1 MDAAGVT
8 VESGRAGEPT
18 ALAGLRVLE
27 CGQGLSAPFC
37 TRLLAELGAE
47 VLKVEPCG
55 GDPARAW
62 GPFPDAAPSVEGSAT
77 FRAWNGG
84 KHSIELSG
92 ERAADARRIAALGA
106 DADVL
111 VTNLLPRERAQWGLD
126 LDVLERANP
135 GLVTVLLS
143 PYGETGPLAGE
154 RAAQINVC
162 AAGGISVILGEPG
175 RTPLSLPFGVPAQ
188 QAAMHGAAAALAAL
202 FARRRS
208 GRGQRID
215 IAETDVLAFYAGGM
229 SLFILGSGGKWKRRG
244 FERHGGIYPSGFYP
258 CKDGFIFLATQTRAQ
273 WKGFLRLMGDPEW
286 AQADPALQDGV
297 AIGWQRAD
305 EVDVHF
311 IPWLAQHTRRELME
325 MAARADLVLG
335 PINEAADI
343 LAEPHLEARGFWV
356 EEQVGGRRVRLPGM
370 GYRLSRTPWRRG
382 SVPRLGDHDGAG
394 FASHTGDPVTA
405 ERERAV
411 AVPRGRRPSR
421 GPLAGLRAIELGFNW
436 AGPLVGQILA
446 DMGMEVIKVES
457 AGRLDFMRHWPHAR
471 AFFHNA
477 NRGKLSVSLDLKTAT
492 ARDLL
497 RQLAARSDLVF
508 DNFAAGVMSR
518 LGLGYEDLRS
528 VNRDLVV
535 LSMAMA
541 GQEGPLKHLRG
552 FATIA
557 TGFAGLEASVGYRDI
572 GSTGFPAIGLGDAN
586 AAIQG
591 VLAAL
596 AALWHR
602 ERGGE
607 GQRIDLS
614 QIEAATALAAEL
626 LAEAQLDD
634 VTPHARANEHPRIA
648 PHGIYPAAGD
658 DRWIALAVLDDAGW
672 QALVE
677 LLDEPDWAADPA
689 LAVAS
694 GRRARS
700 EEIDRRLADWTRS
713 QDRDV
718 LVTRLCAHG
727 LAATPVLEIEE
738 LASWGPLGARGVATQ
753 VESFEEGSGTVYN
766 TPWHLTDSPRAIAG
780 PSPRVGQHNG
790 YVLGEILGLSD
801 AEIASLERAG
811 VLR

>member
-1 MDAAGVT
+1 MDAQAVT
-8 VESGRAGEPT
+8 VEPGRAGAPT

-37 TRLLAELGAE
+37 TRLLADLGAE
-47 VLKVEPCG
+47 VLKIEPRG
-55 GDPARAW
+55 GDAARAW
-62 GPFPDAAPSVEGSAT
+62 GPFSGAAPSAEDSAT
-77 FRAWNGG
+77 FLAWNGG

-92 ERAADARRIAALGA
+92 DRAVDAPRIDALGA

-111 VTNLLPRERAQWGLD
+111 VTNLLPGERAQWGLD
-126 LDVLERANP
+126 IDALERANP

-143 PYGETGPLAGE
+143 AYGETGPLAGE
-154 RAAQINVC
+154 RAAQLNVC

-202 FARRRS
+202 FARRRT
-208 GRGQRID
+208 GRGQRVD
-215 IAETDVLAFYAGGM
+215 ISETDVLAFYAGGM
-229 SLFILGSGGKWKRRG
+229 SLFILGGGGKWKRRG

-286 AQADPALQDGV
+286 AQEDPALQDGV

-325 MAARADLVLG
+325 MAASADLVLG

-343 LAEPHLEARGFWV
+343 LSEPHLEAREFWV
-356 EEQVGGRRVRLPGM
+356 EEQLGGRRVRLPGI

-382 SVPRLGDHDGAG
+382 PAPRLGEHDGAS
-394 FASHTGDPVTA
+394 FASRGVAPASVA
-405 ERERAV
+405 RERTATGP
-411 AVPRGRRPSR
+411 AGRPLSR

-477 NRGKLSVSLDLKTAT
+477 NRGKLSVSLDLKTST
-492 ARDLL
+492 GRDLL
-497 RQLAARSDLVF
+497 RQLAGHSDLVF

-518 LGLGYEDLRS
+518 LGLGYDDLRR

-541 GQEGPLKHLRG
+541 GQEGPLRHLRG

-572 GSTGFPAIGLGDAN
+572 GSTGFPSIGLGDAN

-602 ERGGE
+602 DRGGE

-626 LAEAQLDD
+626 LAEAQLGD
-634 VTPHARANEHPRIA
+634 VTPHARANDHPRMA

-658 DRWIALAVLDDAGW
+658 DRWVALAVLDDACW
-672 QALVE
+672 QRLVAL
-677 LLDEPDWAADPA
+677 LGSPQWAVDPVLA
-689 LAVAS
+689 LAAQ
-694 GRRARS
+694 RRRRS
-700 EEIDRRLADWTRS
+700 QEIDGLLADWTRS
-713 QDRDV
+713 QDRDA
-718 LVTRLCAHG
+718 LVERLRACG

-738 LASWGPLGARGVATQ
+738 LAAWGPLAARGVATE
-753 VESFEEGSGTVYN
+753 VESFEEGSRTVYS
-766 TPWHLTDSPRAIAG
+766 TPWHLAASPRAIAG

-801 AEIASLERAG
+801 AELASLERTG